1 MSQPTLS
8 TPDAAARD
16 SLIDFPCPF
25 PIKVMGLAQA
35 DFAASLAAVAQR
47 FDPTFDAATIETRP
61 SSGGKYVGLTLTVL
75 ATSRQQLDDL
85 YRALVAHPGVKVVL

>member
-1 MSQPTLS
+1 
-8 TPDAAARD
+8 
-16 SLIDFPCPF
+16 
-25 PIKVMGLAQA
+25 MGLAQA

-47 FDPTFDAATIETRP
+47 FDPTFDAATIESRP